1 MEEKILLH
9 YVFEN
14 MLKYLALAM
23 IIMKNVSLLD
33 QTGQWKRQIL
43 VPFKVKIKE
52 TNVILKVS

>member
-1 MEEKILLH
+1 MEEKIFLH

-33 QTGQWKRQIL
+33 QTGPWKRQIL

>member
-33 QTGQWKRQIL
+33 QTGQ
-43 VPFKVKIKE
+43 
-52 TNVILKVS
+52 